1 MKEDILNKMQSKA
14 TYAIGWTWRPLML
27 LCGFLFVGSKFMQW
41 IGLSSS
47 TFGETCKTA
56 GYLRSIDNSVF
67 FFFITNQHCISI
79 IQNISFSK
87 ILWKPTLRWHFGIN
101 RRCQLSFI
109 VCYWER
115 HVTLRITT
123 QTKLSPCMTTVAKPH
138 IRDRDRVS
146 KCIESRKATT
156 RHSQNDSTLHPSF
169 SLSIPPPSKPSN
181 IPRVSSVRGSI
192 DPSCRLWADRS
203 RVFVATWKH
212 VAAIRKGRELRRQQ
226 QQDLLPQQQAVKPA
240 CMKNAIQLGK
250 FTFMQDA
257 SSDDVQDLVKWHLMG
272 VEWGTEDH
280 IWDLLFSAACILHS
294 LTLCRIDASAS
305 LCLAFW
311 LRKIHRR
318 CAAAAAGNP
327 SPSRSRE
334 MELES
339 DAQVTSAK
347 ASSGGHNW
355 LIIFVLRIDSRVN
368 VLVWLS

>member
-1 MKEDILNKMQSKA
+1 MYRIEKSNNTALTKWFNSPPIVL
-14 TYAIGWTWRPLML
+14 AINSAAIETL
-27 LCGFLFVGSKFMQW
+27 KH
-41 IGLSSS
+41 SSS
-47 TFGETCKTA
+47 QFRPRID
-56 GYLRSIDNSVF
+56 RSI
-67 FFFITNQHCISI
+67 
-79 IQNISFSK
+79 
-87 ILWKPTLRWHFGIN
+87 LPTLSGQKSGF
-101 RRCQLSFI
+101 RRNLKARR
-109 VCYWER
+109 R
-115 HVTLRITT
+115 HSKGTWAPTT
-123 QTKLSPCMTTVAKPH
+123 T
-138 IRDRDRVS
+138 
-146 KCIESRKATT
+146 TT
-156 RHSQNDSTLHPSF
+156 RS
-169 SLSIPPPSKPSN
+169 
-181 IPRVSSVRGSI
+181 
-192 DPSCRLWADRS
+192 
-203 RVFVATWKH
+203 
-212 VAAIRKGRELRRQQ
+212 AAAAAGGE
-226 QQDLLPQQQAVKPA
+226 AA

-250 FTFMQDA
+250 FIFMQDA

-280 IWDLLFSAACILHS
+280 IWDLLFSAARILHS

-318 CAAAAAGNP
+318 CAAAAGNP